1 MNSNCRKYNKEHPTE
16 CIKIC
21 EEWRDFEKFNI
32 WFENN
37 TKNGET
43 FFIRLDDSKDFTPE
57 NCRMMLE
64 TDARKFKSKNAIK
77 IEYNGKNLSLTDWE
91 KETGI
96 SRHILSYRLNAGWT
110 VEDIFNTPSTSAF
123 YNKDNHERLHNI
135 WMSMK
140 QRCYDKNNSKYKN
153 YGAKGINIYEEWKND
168 FHSFEKWALENGYEK
183 HLTIERRN
191 IDKGYCPENCT
202 WITLE
207 AQAKNRSN
215 NHKITYNGKTMI
227 LQDWANE
234 VGIAAS
240 TIRKRLKSGW
250 TVEDALYTPIGKKSS
265 NFSQKE
271 KNEKTAEEKKVYTIW
286 TKMHT
291 ICKKYN
297 KKHKNNRIQVCK
309 EWENFNIFYKYC
321 MNFLYLD
328 KILFFI
334 RFDDTKD
341 FTPENCTFM
350 NETDA
355 RSFKSSNGENYI
367 LTYNNKTMTIIDWSK
382 ELGISLRILRRRLK
396 SGWSIEDTLCTPSGQ
411 KRKKI

>member
-1 MNSNCRKYNKEHPTE
+1 MSSNCRKYNKEHPTE

-21 EEWRDFEKFNI
+21 EEWKDFEKFNR

-43 FFIRLDDSKDFTPE
+43 FFIRLDDTKDFTPE

-64 TDARKFKSKNAIK
+64 TDARKFKAKNAIK

-96 SRHILSYRLNAGWT
+96 SRHILSYRLKAGWS
-110 VEDIFNTPSTSAF
+110 VEDILNEPSASTF
-123 YNKDNHERLHNI
+123 YNKDNHERLYNI

-140 QRCYDKNNSKYKN
+140 QRCYDKNNPKYKN
-153 YGAKGINIYEEWKND
+153 YGEKGINIYEEWKND
-168 FHSFEKWALENGYEK
+168 FHSFEKWSLENGYEK

-191 IDKGYCPENCT
+191 IDKDYCPENCT

-250 TVEDALYTPIGKKSS
+250 TIEDALYTPIGKKSS
-265 NFSQKE
+265 NFAQKE
-271 KNEKTAEEKKVYTIW
+271 KTAKTAEEKKVYTIW

-291 ICKKYN
+291 ICKKNN
-297 KKHKNNRIQVCK
+297 KMKICE
-309 EWENFNIFYKYC
+309 EWKNFNTFYKYC
-321 MNFLYLD
+321 MNYLSLD
-328 KILFFI
+328 KNLFFI
-334 RFDDTKD
+334 RYDDSKD

-350 NETDA
+350 AEIDA

-382 ELGISLRILRRRLK
+382 KLGISLRIIRRRLK
-396 SGWSIEDTLCTPSGQ
+396 SGWSIEDTLCTPVGQ
-411 KRKKI
+411 KRKNL